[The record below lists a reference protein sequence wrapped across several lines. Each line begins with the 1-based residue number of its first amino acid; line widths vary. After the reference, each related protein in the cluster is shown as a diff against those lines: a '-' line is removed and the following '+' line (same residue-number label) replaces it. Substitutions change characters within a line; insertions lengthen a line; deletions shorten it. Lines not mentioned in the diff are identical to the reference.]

1 MTAKITI
8 GPLLFH
14 WPAEKRRDFY
24 YQIAD
29 NPHVDTVYLGEV
41 ICSKRTPFFIADID
55 AARQRLED
63 AGKTVVFSTL
73 SEVTER
79 RDQKDIEKI
88 CKIQNNCIEVND
100 ASALWRMDGR
110 AHYIG
115 QLLNVYNEQ
124 TMAHLHAKGAVHFC
138 VPSELPSDA
147 LTVLGNKAKELDVA
161 LEVQVFGRTSLA
173 LSARCYHARAHN
185 RIKANCRFVCGEDH
199 DGMDLTTL
207 SGDTFLTVNGIQTLS
222 YHYLSL
228 IGELKDLQ
236 KMGVSHFR
244 LSPHTTDMD
253 VVIQAFHDVLFDKA
267 SVTEA
272 RDRLEGL
279 DIEAPFVN
287 GFFHGQPGLDYVL

>member
-24 YQIAD
+24 FQIAD

-55 AARQRLED
+55 VARQRLED

-79 RDQKDIEKI
+79 RDQKDVEKI
-88 CKIQNNCIEVND
+88 CDIKNNFVEAND
-100 ASALWRMDGR
+100 SSALLQLAGR
-110 AHYIG
+110 SHYIG
-115 QLLNVYNEQ
+115 QLMNVYNEN
-124 TMAHLHAKGAVHFC
+124 TMEHLHENGAVHFC

-147 LTVLGNKAKELDVA
+147 LVVLGDKAKELDAA

-199 DGMDLTTL
+199 DGMNLTTL

-222 YHYLSL
+222 YHYLNL

-236 KMGVSHFR
+236 NMGVTHFR

-267 SVTEA
+267 TITEA
-272 RDRLEGL
+272 RDCLEGL